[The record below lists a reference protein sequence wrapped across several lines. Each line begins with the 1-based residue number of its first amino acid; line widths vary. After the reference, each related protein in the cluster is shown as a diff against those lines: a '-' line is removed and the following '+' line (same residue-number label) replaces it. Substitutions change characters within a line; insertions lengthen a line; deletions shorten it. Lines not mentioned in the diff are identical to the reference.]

1 MGGLG
6 NSRRGGRSP
15 PVLIGAL
22 IACLI
27 VLCFNYWISNSRNVA
42 LQARIYEL
50 ESKVRRAAAERGAV
64 ELKKNEFQGQ
74 LEKQLDQISRIESL
88 HQEQMDG
95 ARKTWVDEKAF
106 LQLNISSSAQIIQ
119 QVKDQY
125 NNLLNDY
132 GKLQVE
138 LQECQQNQNNLEKRL
153 QNETLECNIRMNEI
167 SKEYEEKIQQQQKN
181 SESAGSKPPLVAQ
194 SVPTAEKK
202 KQSSVNTTNQN
213 LTPEGKISNSLSKQ
227 PDNPEKDDS
236 KAKQN
241 PEINNNVMED
251 ENEIPENTKQKSNI
265 EGAHSISIKPLHS
278 VEDQEKL
285 KVTGNSILKD
295 ELQNPG
301 KVNEGTITDTAQLN
315 EEPENDLIQT
325 KGTEE
330 EVQEEELIKNG
341 LEIFDDSPDDMLF
354 DEGKQN
360 NNPNVEVDQQ
370 DNKADYNGDDDNV
383 GEFEADKQAA
393 LAEQKDPEQRDETE
407 QDHH

>member
-6 NSRRGGRSP
+6 NGRRGGRSP

-27 VLCFNYWISNSRNVA
+27 VLGFNYWISNSRNVA

-74 LEKQLDQISRIESL
+74 LENQRDQISRIESL
-88 HQEQMDG
+88 HHEQMDS
-95 ARKTWVDEKAF
+95 ARKTWEDEKAL
-106 LQLNISSSAQIIQ
+106 LQLNMSSSALMIQ
-119 QVKDQY
+119 QAKDQY

-138 LQECQQNQNNLEKRL
+138 LQECQKNQNNLEKRL

-181 SESAGSKPPLVAQ
+181 SGSAGSKPPLVAQ
-194 SVPTAEKK
+194 SEKK
-202 KQSSVNTTNQN
+202 KQSSVNVTNQN

-265 EGAHSISIKPLHS
+265 EGAQSISTKPLQS

-285 KVTGNSILKD
+285 KVNENSIFKD

-301 KVNEGTITDTAQLN
+301 KVNEGTLTDTARLN
-315 EEPENDLIQT
+315 EEHENDIIQT

-354 DEGKQN
+354 DGGKQN
-360 NNPNVEVDQQ
+360 NNPDVEMDQQ

-393 LAEQKDPEQRDETE
+393 LAEHKDSEQRDETE